1 MPLSQDAPAPY
12 APTTAIVSLLERS
25 RTKGL
30 PPTID
35 KEALLRMGVSES
47 LAPRTLQALQILDLV
62 KEDGG
67 HTETLERL
75 RVAPE
80 AEYKNQMAEWLNA
93 AYADILHYVNPEDG
107 DEASVRDAFRPYKP
121 HSMQDR
127 MLTLFTGLYGAAGI
141 WPEGSQKA
149 RVARPKAST
158 SRPDRKPRTPLPPAD
173 APPRAQQPRP
183 ADSKPAPRQEM
194 SEKALEYR
202 LVDLMSEA
210 AGNPEVMTSIIN
222 VITFLKT
229 KDANKAAQTANGNS
243 LKEDD

>member
-12 APTTAIVSLLERS
+12 APTRAIVNLLERS

-30 PPTID
+30 PPLID
-35 KEALLRMGVSES
+35 KDALLRMGVSES
-47 LAPRTLQALQILDLV
+47 LAPRTLQALQTLDLIR
-62 KEDGG
+62 EDGQ
-67 HTETLERL
+67 HTETMERL

-80 AEYKNQMAEWLNA
+80 AEYKSQMAEWLNA
-93 AYADILHYVNPEDG
+93 AYADILQYVNPEDG

-127 MLTLFTGLYGAAGI
+127 MLTLFTGLYGAAGV
-141 WPEGSQKA
+141 WPESSQKA
-149 RVARPKAST
+149 RVERPKT
-158 SRPDRKPRTPLPPAD
+158 SAPRVERKKRTPPEEKTPP
-173 APPRAQQPRP
+173 PPPPPLRP
-183 ADSKPAPRQEM
+183 QQEM

-229 KDANKAAQTANGNS
+229 KDANKAAPTNNGDS
-243 LKEDD
+243 LTEDE